1 METEGDTVIR
11 VISVCRH
18 MEVEDNLFSKDR
30 DRTDYLINGVK
41 RKQKAQKDAQLNQN
55 SRENEFED
63 RGDLTRR
70 ILMVLAA
77 HLYNHI
83 STNIEPFF
91 CFVINRLTSLS

>member
-41 RKQKAQKDAQLNQN
+41 RK
-55 SRENEFED
+55 
-63 RGDLTRR
+63 
-70 ILMVLAA
+70 
-77 HLYNHI
+77 
-83 STNIEPFF
+83 
-91 CFVINRLTSLS
+91 